1 MTDQAFRDEQPI
13 AWEFH
18 RNTSRWPFNVLEPE
32 ASSEFQLPP
41 KEYPEAPYTALPPPQ
56 PPDVSLDTAL
66 RSRFSCRRFE
76 DVELSRAAVGDL
88 LHAVG
93 GVLGRRQAGSSEFL
107 ERPVPSAGAL
117 YSLETYV
124 LARAVEGLE
133 PGVYHYAIVTHGL
146 EQVRVVPVRRAFL
159 TYLFMGQ
166 HYVADASAVL
176 VFTTVLHRSLRK
188 YDDRGYRYLLFEAG
202 HMAQNANLA
211 AVAAGLGTLN
221 LGGFFDSDL
230 CVLLDVDS
238 EEEIPLYAVAVGR
251 PTPGDR
257 AALRMPPG

>member
-1 MTDQAFRDEQPI
+1 MTEHAFRDQQPI

-32 ASSEFQLPP
+32 PSSEFQLPP
-41 KEYPEAPYTALPPPQ
+41 KEYPEAPYIALPPPE
-56 PPDVSLDTAL
+56 PPDASLDRAL
-66 RSRFSCRRFE
+66 RARFSCRRFE
-76 DVELSRAAVGDL
+76 HVELSRAALGDL

-93 GVLGRRQAGSSEFL
+93 GVLGRTRAGNSEFL

-124 LARAVEGLE
+124 LVRAVEGLE
-133 PGVYHYAIVTHGL
+133 PGAYHYAIVTHGL
-146 EQVRVVPVRRAFL
+146 EHVRAAPLHPAFL

-166 HYVADASAVL
+166 YYVADASAVL
-176 VFTTVLHRSLRK
+176 VFTSVLLRSLRK

-202 HMAQNANLA
+202 HMAQNANLVAA
-211 AVAAGLGTLN
+211 AVGLGTLN

-230 CVLLDVDS
+230 CALLDVDT
-238 EEEIPLYAVAVGR
+238 EEEIPLYAVAVGK
-251 PTPGDR
+251 PAAGDR